1 MGYTRK
7 LRFVGVLGAG
17 LLATAGMGV
26 AVAQGGISANLALS
40 NTIFN
45 MKVGKMDGEGFNL
58 FTDSDKLHSGDQAIS
73 RLKIKN
79 AKVSDV
85 CMTAP
90 VKVPGMGD
98 KRFQML
104 VPGDNFSAKNMLIGA
119 TDLGGALTLD
129 KPQIGVDAHQLDDK
143 AEPGSWGLTAQRIV
157 ANQQTIH
164 TSSLSA
170 DQLTAAGSKISL
182 VNPDESAC

>member
-7 LRFVGVLGAG
+7 LRFAGVLGAG

-26 AVAQGGISANLALS
+26 AVAQGGVSANLALS

-45 MKVGKMDGEGFNL
+45 MKVGTLDGEGFNL
-58 FTDSDKLHSGDQAIS
+58 FTDSDKLHTGQEAVS

-79 AKVSDV
+79 ARVSDV

-104 VPGDNFSAKNMLIGA
+104 VPGDNFTAKNMVIAA
-119 TDLGGALTLD
+119 TDIGGALTLE
-129 KPQIGVDAHQLDDK
+129 KPQIGVDASQLDDK
-143 AEPGSWGLTAQRIV
+143 AEPGSWGLTAQRII
-157 ANQQTIH
+157 AKGQTIS

-170 DQLTAAGSKISL
+170 DQLTAGGSKISL
-182 VNPDESAC
+182 VNPDDAAC